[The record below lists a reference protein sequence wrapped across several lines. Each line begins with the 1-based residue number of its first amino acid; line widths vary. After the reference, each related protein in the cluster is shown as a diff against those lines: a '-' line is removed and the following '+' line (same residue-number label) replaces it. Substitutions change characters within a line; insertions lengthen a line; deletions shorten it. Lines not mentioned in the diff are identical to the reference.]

1 MTNLAVLEKRSC
13 LSAFEAARFATLAET
28 ARANSDGGEDA
39 LADAWDNLK
48 EEARVCYVA
57 ADHGDFDLYMGEVYE
72 ILVSEWNAYGEEAA

>member
-13 LSAFEAARFATLAET
+13 LSSFEAVRFATFAEK

-39 LADAWDNLK
+39 LADAWDNLR

-57 ADHGDFDLYMGEVYE
+57 ADHGDFDLYMSEVYE
-72 ILVSEWNAYGEEAA
+72 ILVTEWNAYGEEAA